1 MVSSAKRMRGKV
13 FVVIP
18 AYNEEFMIDK
28 VIKDLKKHNYKNI
41 VVVDDGS
48 SDKTYEAASKHK
60 IHVLKHVINL
70 GQGAALK
77 TGIDYALL
85 QGADIIVTFDADGQH
100 QAKEIER
107 MINPIKKKEVEVT
120 LGSRFLSDGSK
131 IPALRRL
138 YLKIGVLVLFVMYG
152 IKLTDSHNGFRAFS
166 RKALQKIELRAN
178 QMEHASEIPEQIKK
192 KRIKFKEIPVNI
204 RYTDYSIKHGQKSS
218 NAFKIFFK
226 MILRKFMR

>member
-178 QMEHASEIPEQIKK
+178 QMEHASEIPEQIKR

>member
-192 KRIKFKEIPVNI
+192 NRIRFKEIPVNI

>member
-178 QMEHASEIPEQIKK
+178 RMEHASEIPEQIKK
-192 KRIKFKEIPVNI
+192 NRIRFKEIPVNI

>member
-178 QMEHASEIPEQIKK
+178 RMEHASEIPEQIKK
-192 KRIKFKEIPVNI
+192 N
-204 RYTDYSIKHGQKSS
+204 
-218 NAFKIFFK
+218 
-226 MILRKFMR
+226 RK